1 MRQCMTPPG
10 SVAKHFLIYERLR
23 EKMDIAEVILK
34 DHQEQRYLFSL
45 IEQLDRSATD
55 DLSQIW
61 GRLSTFLEVHARA
74 EELFF
79 YPTVLR
85 DGRGEG
91 GMPDADSETKDAIED
106 HNEIRDAI
114 AKVAAHKVGSSDWF
128 KAINE
133 VNKANSDH
141 MGEEERQGL
150 ADFRR
155 TVTLDDRHALAIQFI
170 VFEAKNIHGIVAKD
184 IDPDTYLKRSTAPAT
199 PAAASSNGA

>member
-1 MRQCMTPPG
+1 
-10 SVAKHFLIYERLR
+10 
-23 EKMDIAEVILK
+23 MDIAEVILK

-45 IEQLDRSATD
+45 LEQMDRSATE
-55 DLSQIW
+55 DLSEIW
-61 GRLSTFLEVHARA
+61 GRLSAFLEVHARA

-79 YPTVLR
+79 YPTLLR

-91 GMPDADSETKDAIED
+91 GMPDASSETKDAIKD

-114 AKVAAHKVGSSDWF
+114 AEVLKHQVGSKDWF
-128 KAINE
+128 NAINE

-155 TVTLDDRHALAIQFI
+155 TVTLTARHELAIQFI
-170 VFEAKNIHGIVAKD
+170 VFEAKNINGITARD
-184 IDPDTYLKRSTAPAT
+184 IDPETYVKRSSAPGK
-199 PAAASSNGA
+199 PSAAS

>member
-1 MRQCMTPPG
+1 
-10 SVAKHFLIYERLR
+10 
-23 EKMDIAEVILK
+23 MDIAEVILK

-45 IEQLDRSATD
+45 LEQIDGSATD
-55 DLSQIW
+55 DLSAIW
-61 GRLSTFLEVHARA
+61 GRLRSFLEVHARA

-79 YPTVLR
+79 YPTLLR
-85 DGRGEG
+85 TGRGEG
-91 GMPDADSETKDAIED
+91 GMPDAKSETKDAIED

-114 AKVAAHKVGSSDWF
+114 AKVAPHKVGSSDWF

-155 TVTLDDRHALAIQFI
+155 TVTLDARHQLAIQFI
-170 VFEAKNIHGIVAKD
+170 VFEAKNIDGVTARD
-184 IDPDTYLKRSTAPAT
+184 IDPEKYIARPPMAGAIPAD
-199 PAAASSNGA
+199 PAR

>member
-1 MRQCMTPPG
+1 
-10 SVAKHFLIYERLR
+10 
-23 EKMDIAEVILK
+23 MDIAEVILK

-45 IEQLDRSATD
+45 LEQVDGSATD

-61 GRLSTFLEVHARA
+61 GRLRNFLEVHARA

-79 YPTVLR
+79 YPTLLR

-91 GMPDADSETKDAIED
+91 GMPDAKSETKDAILD

-114 AKVAAHKVGSSDWF
+114 AKVADHEVGCKDWF
-128 KAINE
+128 NAINE

-155 TVTLDDRHALAIQFI
+155 TVTLDARHALAIQFI
-170 VFEAKNIHGIVAKD
+170 VFEAKHINGVTAHD
-184 IDPDTYLKRSTAPAT
+184 IDPDTYVRQSTAHGT
-199 PAAASSNGA
+199 PSAVS